1 MKGNIIM
8 KKKTL
13 LKLIGVSKKYKK
25 KNKAK
30 TKRMKRL
37 KKINK
42 INGAFNAWLADAIMK
57 SRKA

>member
-1 MKGNIIM
+1 M